1 VLSIKGRSKIL
12 QYRNCRI
19 RAARITI
26 FLALFFGL
34 GACQTLYE
42 EAPAPDG
49 VDGTNFTAPVIGTR
63 LTYRTYTGK
72 TSVKQEDWVVVT
84 PGQSFG
90 RPAYGLKS
98 GARTIIRNRDN
109 GNWVATL
116 RGNKK
121 IKGATPDDNQM
132 RHPLWVGKKWIST
145 FIYKDYV
152 VDREWSPVQNFW
164 SVEAKETITV
174 EAGTFEVFRLKSDP
188 GLHSSI
194 ISTIWFSPELG
205 LEIKRQ
211 WERLEDHYLGAQ
223 KGRIELIK
231 IVPSAS

>member
-1 VLSIKGRSKIL
+1 MCKS
-12 QYRNCRI
+12 
-19 RAARITI
+19 RATTVTF
-26 FLALFFGL
+26 FLALLFGL

-42 EAPAPDG
+42 EAPAPEG
-49 VDGTNFTAPVIGTR
+49 VGGTNFTAPVIGTR

-72 TSVKQEDWVVVT
+72 TSVKQENWVVIT
-84 PGQSFG
+84 PEQNFD
-90 RPAYGLKS
+90 RPTYALKS
-98 GARTIIRNRDN
+98 GSRMIVRHRDN
-109 GNWVATL
+109 GNWVATFS
-116 RGNKK
+116 GGKK
-121 IKGATPDDNQM
+121 IKDATPDDNQM

-145 FIYKDYV
+145 FVYKDYDV
-152 VDREWSPVQNFW
+152 NREWSPVQNFW

-211 WERLEDHYLGAQ
+211 WERLDDHYLGAQ

-231 IVPSAS
+231 IVSPTS

>member
-1 VLSIKGRSKIL
+1 MKS
-12 QYRNCRI
+12 
-19 RAARITI
+19 TF
-26 FLALFFGL
+26 FLALLFGL

-42 EAPAPDG
+42 EAPAPEG
-49 VDGTNFTAPVIGTR
+49 TVATNFIAPVIGTR
-63 LTYRTYTGK
+63 LTYRTYIGK
-72 TSVKQEDWVVVT
+72 TSVKQENWAVIT
-84 PGQSFG
+84 PGQVFD

-98 GARTIIRNRDN
+98 GSRMIVRNRDN
-109 GNWVATL
+109 GNWVATF
-116 RGNKK
+116 RGDKK
-121 IKGATPDDNQM
+121 IKSATPDDNQL
-132 RHPLWVGKKWIST
+132 RHPLWVGKKWISI
-145 FIYKDYV
+145 FVYKDYV

-164 SVEAKETITV
+164 NVEAKETITV

-231 IVPSAS
+231 IVPPTS

>member
-1 VLSIKGRSKIL
+1 VLSIKGSNKIL
-12 QYRNCRI
+12 HYKSRRN
-19 RAARITI
+19 RAVKSTF
-26 FLALFFGL
+26 FLALLFGL

-42 EAPAPDG
+42 EAPAPEG
-49 VDGTNFTAPVIGTR
+49 TVATNFIAPVIGTR
-63 LTYRTYTGK
+63 LTYRTYIGK
-72 TSVKQEDWVVVT
+72 TSVKQENWAVIT
-84 PGQSFG
+84 PGQVFD

-98 GARTIIRNRDN
+98 GSRMIVRNRDN
-109 GNWVATL
+109 GNWVATF
-116 RGNKK
+116 RGDKK
-121 IKGATPDDNQM
+121 IKSATPDDNQL
-132 RHPLWVGKKWIST
+132 RHPLWVGKKWISI
-145 FIYKDYV
+145 FVYKDYV

-164 SVEAKETITV
+164 NVEAKETITV

-231 IVPSAS
+231 IVPPTS

>member
-1 VLSIKGRSKIL
+1 MLSIQGSSKIL
-12 QYRNCRI
+12 QNKSCRS
-19 RAARITI
+19 RATRITF
-26 FLALFFGL
+26 FLALLFGL

-42 EAPAPDG
+42 EAPAPEG
-49 VDGTNFTAPVIGTR
+49 VGGTNFTAPVIGTR

-72 TSVKQEDWVVVT
+72 TSLKQEDWVVMT
-84 PGQSFG
+84 PKRVFD
-90 RPAYGLKS
+90 RPTYGLKS
-98 GARTIIRNRDN
+98 GSRMIVRHRDN
-109 GNWVATL
+109 GNWVATFSA
-116 RGNKK
+116 GKK

-132 RHPLWVGKKWIST
+132 LHPLWVGKKWIST
-145 FIYKDYV
+145 FVYEDYV

-164 SVEAKETITV
+164 RVEAKETITV

-211 WERLEDHYLGAQ
+211 WQRLEDHYLGAQ

-231 IVPSAS
+231 IMRPAS